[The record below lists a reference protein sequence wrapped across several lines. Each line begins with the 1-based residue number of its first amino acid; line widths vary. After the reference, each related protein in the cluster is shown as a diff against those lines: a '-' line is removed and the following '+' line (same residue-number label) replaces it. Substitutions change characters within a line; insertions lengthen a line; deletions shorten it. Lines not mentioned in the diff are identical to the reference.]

1 MHNCNQ
7 QSWNPLLAFST
18 GLQNKI
24 AHTQKIVYIWNQT
37 CPVFCPQ
44 YSFTGYGWRTY
55 IIYEDFWGKESNSNV
70 VAKIH
75 KKMTN
80 FGLVCIFVRMSYGK
94 YISLAQK
101 SIQIIVFHCFHYLTF
116 SALEVKSNLQ
126 SVQYLCLAWSSQ
138 TIAKKCSTSNE
149 SGRIYRG
156 GSISSNK
163 RNGTLFTYSS
173 WLL

>member
-1 MHNCNQ
+1 MRSSKELSDCCDVDLSTFNNSSDPIKICRRHRQSRQNSRQRRLVFFCASLQFWQYWQYRGQVVHNCNQ

-70 VAKIH
+70 VAKNH
-75 KKMTN
+75 KKWQILGWCVFLSECHMAN
-80 FGLVCIFVRMSYGK
+80 IFHWHKNPYK
-94 YISLAQK
+94 
-101 SIQIIVFHCFHYLTF
+101 
-116 SALEVKSNLQ
+116 
-126 SVQYLCLAWSSQ
+126 
-138 TIAKKCSTSNE
+138 
-149 SGRIYRG
+149 
-156 GSISSNK
+156 
-163 RNGTLFTYSS
+163 
-173 WLL
+173 